1 MDHAQSDE
9 SDRPPMPPV
18 SPPTPANSEGR
29 PPTQFADLT
38 VSAPKTVAG
47 GLPAVTSS
55 LRHLREAGLGV
66 VAGMAALRRMNQTD
80 GFDCPGCAW
89 PDPDEKRSF
98 LAEYCENGAKAFA
111 EEATTRQADAAFFAE
126 HAISELRGWTDHRLG
141 KSGRLTE
148 PLVRRPGADHYTP
161 IDWDEAMSLVGGEL
175 ARIRATPDRAAFY
188 TSGRTSN
195 EAAFLYQLLVRRFG
209 TNNLPDCSNM
219 CHESSGVGLGET
231 IGSGKGTVRLRDVE
245 TAELVIVMGQNPGTN
260 HPRMLSALQAAKR
273 QGAVIVA
280 VNPLAET
287 GLVAFRH
294 PQHVRDMVGPAT
306 ALADEWIR
314 VRIGGDIAFLKGVM
328 WHLDQMERRAPA
340 TVFDRGFLGLRTEGL
355 DAFLADLR
363 THDLA
368 DLEAESGIDRGQMQR
383 VAELV
388 AARSKLIITWA
399 MGLTQH
405 RHGVANVREIVNLL
419 LLRGAIGRPGAGA
432 CPVRGHSNVQG
443 DRTVGIVERPPAAL
457 LEGIERTFGFAPPR
471 EHGMDTVAA
480 IEAMERGDLDVF
492 VSMGGN
498 WLSATPDTDRVA
510 AGLARCRLTV
520 HVSTKP
526 NRSHLIP
533 GETSLIL
540 PALGRSERDV
550 TAAGEQ
556 FVTVENSMGIV
567 HMSRGDRDPASPHL
581 RSEPWIVAEL
591 AAAMERADAMPRI
604 EPPATGDAAAASP
617 LDWPHMAADHDRI
630 RDQIEA
636 TLPGFDDY
644 NRRVREPGGF
654 ELPNPPREGD
664 FDAVGGRAK
673 FSLNAVP
680 RIEQAEDQLRMMT
693 IRSHDQ
699 FNTTIYGMDDRYR
712 GIRGERR
719 VIFMHAADMAD
730 RGLAAEAVVNIE
742 SEFAGR
748 ARRVEGWIAIPYD
761 IPRGCCATYFP
772 EANPLVPL
780 EDFAAGS
787 RTPASKLVMV
797 RIRARGG
804 DS

>member
-1 MDHAQSDE
+1 MSEPDSE
-9 SDRPPMPPV
+9 LRPGDGAEDDAAAMPPGD
-18 SPPTPANSEGR
+18 TGR
-29 PPTQFADLT
+29 PPTAFTQLT
-38 VSAPKTVAG
+38 VGVPPRVAG
-47 GLPAVTSS
+47 GLPAVASS
-55 LRHLREAGLGV
+55 LRHLREAGLGA
-66 VAGMAALRRMNQTD
+66 VAGMAALRQMNQTD

-111 EEATTRQADAAFFAE
+111 EEATTRRADAAFFAR
-126 HAISELRGWTDHRLG
+126 HSIPELRGWTDHQLG

-161 IDWDEAMSLVGGEL
+161 IGWDEAMALAAGEL
-175 ARIRATPDRAAFY
+175 ARIRDTPDRAAFY

-219 CHESSGVGLGET
+219 CHESSGAGLGET
-231 IGSGKGTVRLRDVE
+231 IGIGKGTVRLRDVE
-245 TAELVIVMGQNPGTN
+245 TAELIIVMGQNPGTN

-294 PQHVRDMVGPAT
+294 PQHVRDMLGPAT

-340 TVFDRGFLGLRTEGL
+340 TVFDRGFLELRTEGL

-363 THDLA
+363 EHELA

-388 AARSKLIITWA
+388 AARPRMIVTWA

-457 LEGIERTFGFAPPR
+457 LAGIERVFGFAAPR
-471 EHGMDTVAA
+471 EHGLDTVAA

-540 PALGRSERDV
+540 PALGRSERDR
-550 TAAGEQ
+550 TAAGDQ

-567 HMSRGDRDPASPHL
+567 HMSRGDREPAGPEL

-591 AAAMERADAMPRI
+591 AAAMERAGAMPKI
-604 EPPATGDAAAASP
+604 ES
-617 LDWPHMAADHDRI
+617 LDWRHVAADHDRI
-630 RDQIEA
+630 RELIEA
-636 TLPGFDDY
+636 TIPGFDEY

-664 FDAVGGRAK
+664 FDAVGGRAR
-673 FSLNAVP
+673 FTLNAVP
-680 RIEQAEDQLRMMT
+680 RIEPSADQLRMMT

-712 GIRGERR
+712 GVRGERR
-719 VIFMHAADMAD
+719 VIFMHEADMAD
-730 RGLAAEAVVNIE
+730 RGLAAEAVVDIE
-742 SEFAGR
+742 STFAGR
-748 ARRVEGWIAIPYD
+748 TRQVERWVAIPYD

-780 EDFAAGS
+780 EDVAEGS
-787 RTPASKLVMV
+787 RTPASKLVLV
-797 RIRARGG
+797 RVRPHARPSRKGG
-804 DS
+804 QS